1 MEQELGG
8 LFESLLA
15 CKTYCRTQRRRAVVI
30 ADAVNSHSKSGF
42 RQRFFRSTMASS
54 ASSVPSDCSHSP
66 TKDRIFT
73 IITLAKFTSD
83 PLLSPDLVPCS
94 FRVCPKL
101 FVPFKASASQQTLRH
116 RFATWQKHVSS
127 VPTECWWNS
136 SKTVSRLSSVS
147 SRSFS
152 NLQSVS
158 VTPPTQRKRS
168 GLAMNWAEWSL
179 ATDALD

>member
-66 TKDRIFT
+66 TKDAIFT
-73 IITLAKFTSD
+73 ITQE
-83 PLLSPDLVPCS
+83 C
-94 FRVCPKL
+94 RVL
-101 FVPFKASASQQTLRH
+101 G
-116 RFATWQKHVSS
+116 RFAADLTCRSYSS
-127 VPTECWWNS
+127 IHDS
-136 SKTVSRLSSVS
+136 VSRSSS
-147 SRSFS
+147 SSCSSEEFW
-152 NLQSVS
+152 
-158 VTPPTQRKRS
+158 
-168 GLAMNWAEWSL
+168 GAY
-179 ATDALD
+179 